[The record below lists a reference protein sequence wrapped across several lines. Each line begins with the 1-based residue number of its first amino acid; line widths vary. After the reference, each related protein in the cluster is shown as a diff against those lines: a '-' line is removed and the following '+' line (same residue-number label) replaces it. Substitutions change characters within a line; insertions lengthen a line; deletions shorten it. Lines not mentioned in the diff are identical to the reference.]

1 MESFTSTYE
10 PEVLTELARK
20 LGAEAVLM
28 FSTSSVK
35 KSKKI
40 HIKLYWAEDATMFSQ
55 IDEPLHQETVAVISD
70 KTNTFT
76 ASSEKAGLQKIYE
89 LDRGHLFAIGDAD
102 GDGRENVVIGDKNKV
117 IIYSVNDVLKEMWS
131 VKGPGSGNILSIDM
145 LDANNN
151 GRPEIFVTALV
162 RNSQIRSFIIEYD
175 PDRGF
180 HKVAQNIPYFFRVTG
195 NSLLM
200 QKFGQ
205 SRTFGGPVYKGMWKD
220 GKYQTGSKLNLFD
233 EVNIYG
239 FAYVDWHG
247 TGQSQLISIDDKGFL
262 KLYDN
267 KGGIDWE
274 SGRSFG
280 KPEISFRREISS
292 DMEYSEWFVRGRLM
306 TIAMDGKEALV
317 VINRI
322 PASPLLPE
330 LGSRGGEVYLLWK
343 ENGAMQQKLIQKEIP
358 GSLTD
363 YLIKDNNMF
372 LISRGSTLSNIKN
385 IASGKSGK
393 SSLFFHFTLDLDEL
407 KSMNS
412 DQKDNEG

>member
-1 MESFTSTYE
+1 MNVLYQNNTKS
-10 PEVLTELARK
+10 PKLNLTEL
-20 LGAEAVLM
+20 LGIL
-28 FSTSSVK
+28 FK
-35 KSKKI
+35 KM
-40 HIKLYWAEDATMFSQ
+40 YV
-55 IDEPLHQETVAVISD
+55 P
-70 KTNTFT
+70 
-76 ASSEKAGLQKIYE
+76 
-89 LDRGHLFAIGDAD
+89 
-102 GDGRENVVIGDKNKV
+102 
-117 IIYSVNDVLKEMWS
+117 
-131 VKGPGSGNILSIDM
+131 
-145 LDANNN
+145 
-151 GRPEIFVTALV
+151 
-162 RNSQIRSFIIEYD
+162 
-175 PDRGF
+175 
-180 HKVAQNIPYFFRVTG
+180 
-195 NSLLM
+195 
-200 QKFGQ
+200 
-205 SRTFGGPVYKGMWKD
+205 
-220 GKYQTGSKLNLFD
+220 
-233 EVNIYG
+233 NIYG

-247 TGQSQLISIDDKGFL
+247 TGQSQLISIDDNGFL

-343 ENGAMQQKLIQKEIP
+343 ENGVMQQKLIQKEIP